1 MFRNRA
7 ISGKITLIEALKK
20 MDELDK
26 KLLILMNNDIF
37 EGLLS
42 AGDIQRAIIDG
53 RPLET
58 PVSEVTR
65 KNIKTGFPGESM
77 DDIRHLMSMYRME
90 FYPIVNQ
97 DRKIEEIYF
106 WEDLFVEKEELHD
119 QFDLPVVIMAGGL
132 GTRLRPLTNVI
143 PKPLVPIGDKT
154 MLEEIFEQFS
164 QYGCTEFHLSVNYK
178 ADLIKY
184 YLSEQQLPYSISY
197 IQEEK
202 PLGTAGSLKLLKG
215 KLNRTFFVNNCDII
229 IKDDYA
235 AMLKYHR
242 EHKNDITLIA
252 AIKSY
257 PIPYGTVI
265 SGENGQLLELKE
277 KPDLNFLINSGMYLL
292 EPHLLE
298 GIPDNVVYHLPDL
311 IQSVKSSGGK
321 VGVFPVSEKSWIDIG
336 DWSEY
341 LGKVIPSHRDHTN
354 S

>member
-7 ISGKITLIEALKK
+7 ISGNITLIEALKK

-26 KLLILMNNDIF
+26 KLLILMNNDSF

-53 RPLET
+53 RPLHT

-65 KNIKTGFPGESM
+65 KNIKTGVPGESI
-77 DDIRHLMSMYRME
+77 DDIRNLMSAYRME
-90 FYPIVNQ
+90 FYPIVNE
-97 DRKIEEIYF
+97 DSRVEEIYF
-106 WEDLFVEKEELHD
+106 WEDLFVDKEEHHGK
-119 QFDLPVVIMAGGL
+119 FDLPIVIMAGGL

-154 MLEEIFEQFS
+154 MLEEILDQFS
-164 QYGCTEFHLSVNYK
+164 KYGCTEFHLSVNYK

-184 YLSEQQLPYSISY
+184 YLSELQLPYSISY
-197 IQEEK
+197 IQEDQ

-215 KLNRTFFVNNCDII
+215 KLNRTFFVNNCDIMI
-229 IKDDYA
+229 RDDYA

-242 EHKNDITLIA
+242 EQKNDITLIA

-257 PIPYGTVI
+257 AIPYGTI
-265 SGENGQLLELKE
+265 LSGENGQLLELKE
-277 KPDLNFLINSGMYLL
+277 KPDLNFLINSGMYIL
-292 EPHLLE
+292 EPHLLDE
-298 GIPDNVVYHLPDL
+298 IPDHRVYHLTDL
-311 IQSVKSSGGK
+311 IQSVKSSGGN

-341 LGKVIPSHRDHTN
+341 LGKVNPSHRDRTN